1 MLLQPATLHE
11 QIAGID
17 RLKGRQGPD
26 LGSDRGRLIV
36 MSLSRCTSQE
46 LAKGQRFGVA
56 LVFFFLAI
64 VAAAPVQ
71 AGLAVHDEVSR
82 AALVTGS
89 VRPLSVRHELRIAL
103 TRQGTESIELAARLS
118 QDGGIITLPIAWS
131 IRRGGET
138 IFRDNSPVVDRVI
151 EPGDYVVEAAY
162 GTVRVAQS
170 VTVLAGQSIGLTL
183 ILNVGGMRALAM
195 VKDIPPI
202 QGIASR
208 YDIYDEESGRLV
220 SRSQEAGEVIRLRS
234 GKYLVESRLLPGNT
248 LARSTVA
255 VKAGVLSSLEI
266 KHEAGVA
273 AVDVADRLSWT
284 IRDLSTGWSASGE
297 GRQDA
302 VVLAPGIYEFESGRP
317 GQQRLVSFT
326 ITAGERRV
334 LTNSD

>member
-1 MLLQPATLHE
+1 
-11 QIAGID
+11 
-17 RLKGRQGPD
+17 
-26 LGSDRGRLIV
+26 
-36 MSLSRCTSQE
+36 MSLLSCISHE
-46 LAKGQRFGVA
+46 LAKGQHFGAA
-56 LVFFFLAI
+56 LVFSLLAI
-64 VAAAPVQ
+64 AAAAPVH
-71 AGLAVHDEVSR
+71 AGLTVDGEVSR

-118 QDGGIITLPIAWS
+118 EDGGIITLPIAWS

-170 VTVLAGQSIGLTL
+170 LTVLAGQSIGLTL
-183 ILNVGGMRALAM
+183 ILNAGGMRALAM
-195 VKDIPPI
+195 VKDSPPI
-202 QGIASR
+202 PGIASS
-208 YDIYDEESGRLV
+208 YDIYDETSGRLV

-248 LARSTVA
+248 LARSNVV
-255 VKAGVLSSLEI
+255 VKPGILSSLEI

-273 AVDVADRLSWT
+273 AIDLAERLPWT
-284 IRDLSTGWSASGE
+284 IRDLSTGWTASGE

-302 VVLAPGIYEFESGRP
+302 VVLAPGIYEFESGSP
-317 GQQRLVSFT
+317 GRQRLVSFT

>member
-1 MLLQPATLHE
+1 MRLLSCISH
-11 QIAGID
+11 
-17 RLKGRQGPD
+17 
-26 LGSDRGRLIV
+26 
-36 MSLSRCTSQE
+36 E
-46 LAKGQRFGVA
+46 LAKGQHFGAA
-56 LVFFFLAI
+56 LVFSLLAI
-64 VAAAPVQ
+64 AAAAPVH
-71 AGLAVHDEVSR
+71 AGLTVDGEVSR
-82 AALVTGS
+82 AALATGS

-118 QDGGIITLPIAWS
+118 EDGGIITLPIAWS

-170 VTVLAGQSIGLTL
+170 LTVLAGQSIGLTL
-183 ILNVGGMRALAM
+183 ILNAGGMRALAM
-195 VKDIPPI
+195 VKDSPPI
-202 QGIASR
+202 PGVASS
-208 YDIYDEESGRLV
+208 YDIYDETSGRLV

-248 LARSTVA
+248 LARSNVV
-255 VKAGVLSSLEI
+255 VKPGILSSLEI

-273 AVDVADRLSWT
+273 AIDLAERLPWT
-284 IRDLSTGWSASGE
+284 IRDLSTGWTASGE

-302 VVLAPGIYEFESGRP
+302 VVLAPGIYEFESGSP
-317 GQQRLVSFT
+317 GRQRLVSFT
-326 ITAGERRV
+326 IIAGERRV